1 MADQG
6 APRRRPESIDDLSL
20 LLKALPPDVLQAV
33 RALTDPTQLIEV
45 VLDLG
50 RPPEARFQDGEVT
63 LLDREITESDIEYVV
78 EHIGV
83 FGDDN
88 RAGIERTLHRIS
100 AIRNRTGKIVG
111 LTCRIGRAVYGTI
124 EIINDFV
131 ESGKSILI
139 MGRPGIGKTTML
151 REAARV
157 LADDHNKR
165 VVVVDTSNEIAGDGD
180 IPHPAIGRA
189 RRMQVR
195 TPSHQHEVMIEAVEN
210 HMPEV
215 IVIDEIGTELEA
227 QAARTIAERGVQLI
241 GTAHGNNLDNLMLNP
256 TLTDL
261 IGGIQTV
268 TLGDEEARRRRT
280 QKSVL
285 ERKAPPTFD
294 VIVEILDRESVAVH
308 SDVADTVDAMLRGDP
323 VSAELRWRDEGAVH
337 RSQSRPKPSPRDEG
351 AERFGSDRFAGL
363 VGLGQGWRTEPG
375 WRGAGSYHAPTD
387 WRDQDRGTRPGFRSG
402 ASGGWRAPV
411 RGARE
416 VRDSREGSRRGAG
429 GGGGAGAGG
438 TGGAGGPGTGQSFGG
453 RSAAGP
459 GPGRNAGPGS
469 GGPGSEAPGPAF
481 GAPRSLPGERFA
493 TPPAGGEAPFQI
505 GELADRGPIERGTA
519 TAPEPRAR
527 DLRELERQRA
537 WSQQAT
543 RALNDYRAEGVE
555 EESEEPATASATPRP
570 LGYDGDQAEEDEELE
585 EDDREAADEAESDL
599 LDAEDD
605 EALADIVR
613 LRAAGEQA
621 RAASPGAGLGAAPGG
636 AGLGVAG
643 GAGLG
648 AAPGSADTDF
658 DEETSGAAGNA
669 VLRIRDEGTILPTLR
684 VLPHGISRKRLEQA
698 IKELQLPVIIARD
711 PDEADVVMTLKSEYR
726 QKTSGLREAEE
737 RGLPIYVL
745 KSNTIVQMESGLTSI
760 FSLEV
765 DPREAALR
773 EAEEAIGLVIRSSQP
788 VELSPQNAYIR
799 RLQHQMAERANL
811 ISRSRGR
818 EPYRRVRLYP

>member
-1 MADQG
+1 MTDQG
-6 APRRRPESIDDLSL
+6 PLPRRELIDDLDL
-20 LLKALPPDVLQAV
+20 LLGAIPPDVVEAV
-33 RALTDPTQLIEV
+33 HALTDPAQLIEV
-45 VLDLG
+45 VMDLG
-50 RPPEARFQDGEVT
+50 RRPEARFTNGEVT
-63 LLDREITESDIEYVV
+63 LLEREITEADIAYVV
-78 EHIGV
+78 DHIGT

-157 LADDHNKR
+157 LADDQGKR

-189 RRMQVR
+189 RRMQVK
-195 TPSHQHEVMIEAVEN
+195 TPSVQHEVMIEAVEN
-210 HMPEV
+210 HMPEI

-268 TLGDEEARRRRT
+268 TLGDEEARRRRS

-294 VIVEILDRESVAVH
+294 VIVEILDRERVTVH
-308 SDVADTVDAMLRGDP
+308 ADVADTVDALLRGDP
-323 VSAELRWRDEGAVH
+323 ISSELRWRDEGGVH
-337 RSQSRPKPSPRDEG
+337 RSQSRPKPSPREALSGGD
-351 AERFGSDRFAGL
+351 RFGSDRFAGL
-363 VGLGQGWRTEPG
+363 VGAGPGWRTEPG
-375 WRGAGSYHAPTD
+375 WRGGASHGAGD
-387 WRDQDRGTRPGFRSG
+387 WREAERTGLRPGYRSG
-402 ASGGWRAPV
+402 TSGGWRAPV
-411 RGARE
+411 RGPRGVHDAPR
-416 VRDSREGSRRGAG
+416 RPRSDS
-429 GGGGAGAGG
+429 GGGAGSGGGAVGGPGGAAGWPG
-438 TGGAGGPGTGQSFGG
+438 GAVGGPGGSGGAGLE
-453 RSAAGP
+453 SAA
-459 GPGRNAGPGS
+459 RNARP
-469 GGPGSEAPGPAF
+469 PASEAA
-481 GAPRSLPGERFA
+481 ARTLPGERFA
-493 TPPAGGEAPFQI
+493 TSPFGPERGGDAPFRAGDI
-505 GELADRGPIERGTA
+505 ADRGPIERGA
-519 TAPEPRAR
+519 PPVPEPRPR
-527 DLRELERQRA
+527 ELRELERQRS
-537 WSQQAT
+537 WREQAT
-543 RALNDYRAEGVE
+543 RALNTYRAEEV
-555 EESEEPATASATPRP
+555 T
-570 LGYDGDQAEEDEELE
+570 EEDEEE
-585 EDDREAADEAESDL
+585 ITAQAAPQSIDEA
-599 LDAEDD
+599 LDADD
-605 EALADIVR
+605 EAIADRVR
-613 LRAAGEQA
+613 EQA
-621 RAASPGAGLGAAPGG
+621 GDDGFDDEDGG
-636 AGLGVAG
+636 R
-643 GAGLG
+643 
-648 AAPGSADTDF
+648 P
-658 DEETSGAAGNA
+658 
-669 VLRIRDEGTILPTLR
+669 VLRVRDGGTVLPTLR
-684 VLPHGISRKRLEQA
+684 VFPHGISRKRLEQGV
-698 IKELQLPVIIARD
+698 KELQLPVIIARD

-726 QKTSGLREAEE
+726 QKTTALRDAEE

-745 KSNTIVQMESGLTSI
+745 KSNTVVQMEASLTSI

-773 EAEEAIGLVIRSSQP
+773 ETEEAIGLVFRNIEP

-811 ISRSRGR
+811 VSRSRGR